1 MERSSSLMEENI
13 KDDIIDPLKKEIK
26 EFHESLDLPSLKAAL
41 KSWIASY
48 EALVNKET
56 KAKQVD
62 KQYKTLIQNAQSSL
76 SMVKDKQEKS
86 NIRHTL
92 RQELKNLESEH
103 FALEKENL
111 FKIGISL
118 LEEAREKLTGQHID
132 YIVEYSGFSSSNQAT
147 LSSSPVLLQSED
159 ILTPGKSISTSS
171 RRITLQSI
179 LEGDFSK
186 IFSQVSALK
195 IQKTV
200 VSSHNDYLNSLFEK
214 NNEGDNFYRQ
224 SLAIFLNSKK
234 GQRLARKNEG
244 RFFEA
249 VLHYANLLKSGVKRP
264 SMQHSIS
271 MVDNLPYY
279 SGPDIVFKEMINGQ
293 PVYRFLQAKLLG
305 SATIS
310 FSTTYNGISYL
321 SKLLEDIENINEQ
334 ELENFLFGKSK
345 ENIKNTVDIIEQEA
359 RIKGIEYLRNV
370 LKTQKF
376 LKS

>member
-1 MERSSSLMEENI
+1 MEENI
-13 KDDIIDPLKKEIK
+13 KEDVIEPLKIEI
-26 EFHESLDLPSLKAAL
+26 ENFHNSLQLSSLRAVL
-41 KSWIASY
+41 RSWLVSY
-48 EALVNKET
+48 ETLVNKET
-56 KAKQVD
+56 KAKQID
-62 KQYKTLIQNAQSSL
+62 KQYKALIQNAQSSL
-76 SMVKDKQEKS
+76 SMIKDKQEQS
-86 NIRHTL
+86 NIRHSL
-92 RQELKNLESEH
+92 RQGLKNLESEY
-103 FALEKENL
+103 FALQKENL

-159 ILTPGKSISTSS
+159 ILTSGKSISTSS

-179 LEGDFSK
+179 REGNFSK
-186 IFSQVSALK
+186 IFSQTSALQV
-195 IQKTV
+195 QKTI

-214 NNEGDNFYRQ
+214 EGEEDSFYRQ

-249 VLHYANLLKSGVKRP
+249 VLHYANLLKSGARKP
-264 SMQHSIS
+264 SMQHSIL

-279 SGPDIVFKEMINGQ
+279 SGPDVVFKEIVNGQ
-293 PVYRFLQAKLLG
+293 PVYKFLQAKLLG

-310 FSTTYNGISYL
+310 FSTTYNGIYRL
-321 SKLLEDIENINEQ
+321 SELLEDIENINEQ

-345 ENIKNTVDIIEQEA
+345 DNIKNTVDIIEQEA
-359 RIKGIEYLRNV
+359 RAIGIEYLRNV
-370 LKTQKF
+370 LKTQNFSKP
-376 LKS
+376 